1 MNGKEQE
8 VSLVSTAHGG
18 LQGQLNSMEEVE
30 AANKAPLEE
39 PLENGAGQHAPV
51 KSIALRPDFQRV
63 KARAGDDDAEAR
75 CFIGPEWF
83 VFHPYSTPRLAWDMW
98 VVILL
103 IYTALMVPFA
113 LAFQAAVCGVH
124 ADTGSVILQWFVD
137 SCFWFD
143 ILLNFRTAILDPNA
157 DNLTQMQL
165 VTDSRIITKTY
176 LKGWFWLDVMGSIP
190 VQAIENALSGD
201 GCSYSAIRTLRLNR
215 LARLARLIKLL
226 RLARLARW
234 NRLVTKAKDA
244 LSINPGHLRLLQ
256 FVIFVFVLAHL
267 LACILYGIVEWEYTY
282 PINWATEVT
291 IVVPGEGTYVL
302 ACPEIVF
309 GEDGKVH
316 HESLTRH
323 IPGKGMKRECLKD
336 GDDGPEW
343 IAEAPPSV
351 KYLISLYVTFTT
363 LTTVGYGDITMRTTP
378 ELIFGIIMM
387 ALGASTFAVVVGNM
401 AALLGK
407 LDIRATAFKE
417 RMEDLDDFMHQE
429 NLPLDLRFRTR
440 AFFEYG
446 YNHSRDIP
454 ASIEELST
462 SLRTEVALHLYNDL
476 ITTVPF
482 FRDCGKEF
490 LTEVILRLRA
500 QTLSPG
506 DYLYEAGEFG
516 DSMFFLVKGSVEV
529 VLDDKNGVFA
539 ELREGS
545 YFGENCVLGLADHR
559 PVSVRAMTW
568 CNLFCLTQSSLEDCI
583 AHHPEAHEHF
593 RRLAVQQTA
602 EKTVTS
608 AVKRLGAIRHANAD
622 ASADGAGEG
631 LQSASLDSA
640 KPDTAS
646 LIEPPVVVRAL
657 ARTKKGGSSRGSFR
671 GAKAASREKEK
682 SSPHY
687 RGGGM
692 QRAASDHG
700 SNSSKGRKAYAGPDS
715 SLGAEI
721 IASIAAAQDAS
732 RARRDELR
740 AEMTRLQADLKSVIK
755 RTEDT
760 PPT

>member
-1 MNGKEQE
+1 MK
-8 VSLVSTAHGG
+8 
-18 LQGQLNSMEEVE
+18 
-30 AANKAPLEE
+30 
-39 PLENGAGQHAPV
+39 ENGTAKENGQ
-51 KSIALRPDFQRV
+51 KGDNQKKTIALAPDFHRA
-63 KARAGDDDAEAR
+63 KGHAGDDQTAK
-75 CFIGPEWF
+75 CFIATGI
-83 VFHPYSTPRLAWDMW
+83 FHPYSTPRLAWDMYI
-98 VVILL
+98 VFLL

-113 LAFQAAVCGVH
+113 LAFQAAVCGED
-124 ADTGSVILQWFVD
+124 ADIGSTVLLWLVD
-137 SCFWFD
+137 CCFWID

-165 VTDSRIITKTY
+165 VSDSKIIAKTY
-176 LKGWFWLDVMGSIP
+176 LKGWFWLDVMGSVP
-190 VQAIENALSGD
+190 VQAIEAALSG
-201 GCSYSAIRTLRLNR
+201 GNCSLSALKTLRLNR
-215 LARLARLIKLL
+215 LARLARLVKLL

-244 LSINPGHLRLLQ
+244 LSINPGHLRLMQ

-267 LACILYGIVEWEYTY
+267 LACMLYGMVEWEEGYS
-282 PINWATEVT
+282 INWASEVD
-291 IVVPGEGTYVL
+291 IVVPGSGLYVL
-302 ACPEIVF
+302 HCPRPDLDDS
-309 GEDGKVH
+309 GEVMDNSTSRYMEDTTK
-316 HESLTRH
+316 L
-323 IPGKGMKRECLKD
+323 ECLQAD
-336 GDDGPEW
+336 GYWRP
-343 IAEAPPSV
+343 EAPASV

-454 ASIEELST
+454 ASIEELSM

-490 LTEVILRLRA
+490 LTEVILRLKA

-506 DYLYEAGEFG
+506 DYLYEAGEYG
-516 DSMFFLVKGSVEV
+516 DSMFFLIKGSVEV

-568 CNLFCLTQSSLEDCI
+568 CNLFCLTQDALEDCI

-593 RRLAVQQTA
+593 RRLAYQQTA
-602 EKTVTS
+602 EKTVSS
-608 AVKRLGAIRHANAD
+608 AVKRLGDLRSGVDAPVSPGQGSAEAD
-622 ASADGAGEG
+622 AKVADGVLGEAGEKEVTG
-631 LQSASLDSA
+631 
-640 KPDTAS
+640 
-646 LIEPPVVVRAL
+646 IEPPVVTRAL
-657 ARTKKGGSSRGSFR
+657 QRTKRGQASVGQPRTAPSGLGRSVSGDLQSASPIKTAPAR
-671 GAKAASREKEK
+671 GVRITGEESE
-682 SSPHY
+682 S
-687 RGGGM
+687 G
-692 QRAASDHG
+692 
-700 SNSSKGRKAYAGPDS
+700 
-715 SLGAEI
+715 LGAEI
-721 IASIAAAQDAS
+721 LSTIAAAQAAG
-732 RARRDELR
+732 RAKR
-740 AEMTRLQADLKSVIK
+740 AELSADLDRVHDRLKDVLNSL
-755 RTEDT
+755 
-760 PPT
+760 PAQA